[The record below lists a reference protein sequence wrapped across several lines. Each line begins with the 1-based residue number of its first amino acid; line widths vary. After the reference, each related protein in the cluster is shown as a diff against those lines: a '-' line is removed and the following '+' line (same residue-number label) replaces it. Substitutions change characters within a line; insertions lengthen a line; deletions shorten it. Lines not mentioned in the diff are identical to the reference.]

1 MTDRGTAPPPIGAL
15 ARAAAAGCI
24 GGALSVQRHETAIRR
39 LGLLLATGTGA
50 WTALTAGGV
59 VTPPAAG
66 RSSDDGPRPVPPAAA
81 AALGVGMFAVAA
93 GASEVGLR
101 GQRRLERWAE
111 RTNGH
116 PRLTIGVLSA
126 AAALVI
132 DAADRDPT
140 RS

>member
-1 MTDRGTAPPPIGAL
+1 RILHLPPQCTRALRRKAGRGSRRCHRGRHRDEGESMTDRGTAPPPIGAL
-15 ARAAAAGCI
+15 TRAAAAGCI

-81 AALGVGMFAVAA
+81 AALGVGMFAVA
-93 GASEVGLR
+93 
-101 GQRRLERWAE
+101 
-111 RTNGH
+111 
-116 PRLTIGVLSA
+116 
-126 AAALVI
+126 
-132 DAADRDPT
+132 
-140 RS
+140 